1 MFKRYIFWK
10 NLIIKLDEFLR
21 LRADSHAHYE
31 IRVYADIILDTV
43 KKSAPITYDAFMKYR
58 IARTEVL
65 AKGKVIIKKLFIGE
79 YVDIES
85 FLGLYKREWNE

>member
-1 MFKRYIFWK
+1 MNY
-10 NLIIKLDEFLR
+10 LR
-21 LRADSHAHYE
+21 LGADSHAHYE

-43 KKSAPITYDAFMKYR
+43 KKSASITYDVFMEYR
-58 IARTEVL
+58 IGETEVS

-85 FLGLYKREWNE
+85 LGL